1 MIGLMLRVVTVALG
15 LWLATKLISGI
26 EVQEGWTLLA
36 AALLLAIVNA
46 VVRPIAIVVTL
57 PLSILTLGF
66 FLLVINAAMLGLV
79 SWLLDGF
86 EIAGFWSALFGSVV
100 ISVTGWLA
108 SGFIGSRGRV
118 EAMVGHQK
126 R

>member
-1 MIGLMLRVVTVALG
+1 MIGFMLRVVTVALG
-15 LWLATKLISGI
+15 LWLATKLVSGI
-26 EVQEGWTLLA
+26 EVREGWTLLA
-36 AALLLAIVNA
+36 AALLLGIVNA
-46 VVRPIAIVVTL
+46 VVRPIAIILTL
-57 PLSILTLGF
+57 PLSILTLGL

-108 SGFIGSRGRV
+108 SGFIGPCGRF
-118 EAMVGHQK
+118 EAMVWHQ
-126 R
+126 RR

>member
-15 LWLATKLISGI
+15 LWLATKLVSGI
-26 EVQEGWTLLA
+26 EVREGWTLLA
-36 AALLLAIVNA
+36 AALLLGIVNA
-46 VVRPIAIVVTL
+46 VVRPIAIILTL

-100 ISVTGWLA
+100 IGVTGWLA
-108 SGFIGSRGRV
+108 SGFISSRGRV
-118 EAMVGHQK
+118 EAMVWHQ
-126 R
+126 RR

>member
-1 MIGLMLRVVTVALG
+1 MIGFMLRVVTVALG
-15 LWLATKLISGI
+15 LWLATKLVSGI
-26 EVQEGWTLLA
+26 EVREGWTLLA
-36 AALLLAIVNA
+36 AALLLGIVNA
-46 VVRPIAIVVTL
+46 VVRPIAIILTL

-108 SGFIGSRGRV
+108 SRFTGSRGRV
-118 EAMVGHQK
+118 EAMVWHQ
-126 R
+126 RR

>member
-1 MIGLMLRVVTVALG
+1 MIGFMLRVVTVALG
-15 LWLATKLISGI
+15 LWLATKLVSGI
-26 EVQEGWTLLA
+26 EVREGWTLLA
-36 AALLLAIVNA
+36 AALLLGIVNA
-46 VVRPIAIVVTL
+46 VVRPIAIILTL

-66 FLLVINAAMLGLV
+66 FLLVINAGMLGLV

-108 SGFIGSRGRV
+108 SGLIGSRGRV
-118 EAMVGHQK
+118 EAMVWHQ
-126 R
+126 RR

>member
-1 MIGLMLRVVTVALG
+1 MIGFMLRVVTVALG
-15 LWLATKLISGI
+15 LWLATKLVSGI
-26 EVQEGWTLLA
+26 EVREGWTLLA
-36 AALLLAIVNA
+36 AALLLGIVNA
-46 VVRPIAIVVTL
+46 VVRPIAIILTL

-100 ISVTGWLA
+100 ISVTGWLT
-108 SGFIGSRGRV
+108 SGFIGSSGRV
-118 EAMVGHQK
+118 EAMVWHQ
-126 R
+126 RR

>member
-1 MIGLMLRVVTVALG
+1 MIGFMLRVVTVALG
-15 LWLATKLISGI
+15 LWLATKLVSGI
-26 EVQEGWTLLA
+26 EVREGWTLLA

-46 VVRPIAIVVTL
+46 VVRPLAVILTL

-100 ISVTGWLA
+100 ISVTGWLT
-108 SGFIGSRGRV
+108 SGVIGSRGRV
-118 EAMVGHQK
+118 EAMVWHQ
-126 R
+126 RR

>member
-1 MIGLMLRVVTVALG
+1 MIGFMLRVVTVALG
-15 LWLATKLISGI
+15 LWLATTLVSGI
-26 EVQEGWTLLA
+26 EVREGWMLLA
-36 AALLLAIVNA
+36 VALLLGIVNA
-46 VVRPIAIVVTL
+46 VVRPIAIVRTL
-57 PLSILTLGF
+57 PLSILTLGL

-118 EAMVGHQK
+118 EAMVWHQ
-126 R
+126 RR

>member
-1 MIGLMLRVVTVALG
+1 MIGFMLRVVTVALG
-15 LWLATKLISGI
+15 LWLATKLVSGI
-26 EVQEGWTLLA
+26 EVREGWTLLA
-36 AALLLAIVNA
+36 AALLLGIVNA
-46 VVRPIAIVVTL
+46 VVRPIAIILTL

-118 EAMVGHQK
+118 EAMVWHQ
-126 R
+126 RR

>member
-1 MIGLMLRVVTVALG
+1 MIGVMLRVVTVALG
-15 LWLATKLISGI
+15 LWLATKLVSGI
-26 EVQEGWTLLA
+26 EVREGWTLLA
-36 AALLLAIVNA
+36 AALLLGIVNA
-46 VVRPIAIVVTL
+46 VVRPIAIILTL

-100 ISVTGWLA
+100 ISVTGWLT
-108 SGFIGSRGRV
+108 SGFIGFRGRV
-118 EAMVGHQK
+118 EAMVWHQ
-126 R
+126 RR

>member
-26 EVQEGWTLLA
+26 EVREGWTLLA

-66 FLLVINAAMLGLV
+66 FLLVINGAMLGLV

-100 ISVTGWLA
+100 ISVTG
-108 SGFIGSRGRV
+108 
-118 EAMVGHQK
+118 
-126 R
+126 

>member
-66 FLLVINAAMLGLV
+66 FLLMINGAMLGLV

-100 ISVTGWLA
+100 ISVTGRLA
-108 SGFIGSRGRV
+108 SGFIGPRGRV
-118 EAMVGHQK
+118 EAMVWH
-126 R
+126 

>member
-1 MIGLMLRVVTVALG
+1 MTRFLLRVVTVALG
-15 LWLATKLISGI
+15 LWLATRLIPGL
-26 EVQEGWTLLA
+26 EVRDGWTLVA
-36 AALLLAIVNA
+36 AAVLLGIVNA
-46 VVRPIAIVVTL
+46 VIRPIAVVLTL

-86 EIAGFWSALFGSVV
+86 EVAGFWSALFGSVV

-108 SGFIGSRGRV
+108 SRLIGRRDRLQAV
-118 EAMVGHQK
+118 VWHRRM
-126 R
+126 

>member
-1 MIGLMLRVVTVALG
+1 MIGVMLRVVTVALG
-15 LWLATKLISGI
+15 LWLATKLVSGI
-26 EVQEGWTLLA
+26 EVREGWTLLA
-36 AALLLAIVNA
+36 AALLLGIVNA
-46 VVRPIAIVVTL
+46 VIRPIAIILTL
-57 PLSILTLGF
+57 PVSILTLGG

-118 EAMVGHQK
+118 EAMVWHQ
-126 R
+126 RR

>member
-1 MIGLMLRVVTVALG
+1 MIGFMLRVVTVALG
-15 LWLATKLISGI
+15 LWLATKLVSGI
-26 EVQEGWTLLA
+26 EVREGWTLLA

-46 VVRPIAIVVTL
+46 VVRPIAIILTL

-118 EAMVGHQK
+118 EAMVWHQ
-126 R
+126 RR

>member
-1 MIGLMLRVVTVALG
+1 MIGFMLRVVTVALG
-15 LWLATKLISGI
+15 LWLATKLVSGI
-26 EVQEGWTLLA
+26 EVREGWTLLA
-36 AALLLAIVNA
+36 GALLLGVVNA
-46 VVRPIAIVVTL
+46 VVRPIAIILTL

-66 FLLVINAAMLGLV
+66 FLLVINAGMLGLV

-100 ISVTGWLA
+100 ISVTGWLT

-118 EAMVGHQK
+118 EAMVWHQ
-126 R
+126 RR

>member
-1 MIGLMLRVVTVALG
+1 MIGFMLRVVTVALG
-15 LWLATKLISGI
+15 LWLATKLVSGI
-26 EVQEGWTLLA
+26 EVREGWTLLA
-36 AALLLAIVNA
+36 AALLLGIVNA
-46 VVRPIAIVVTL
+46 VVRPIAIILTL
-57 PLSILTLGF
+57 PLSILTLGL

-118 EAMVGHQK
+118 EAMVWHQ
-126 R
+126 RR

>member
-1 MIGLMLRVVTVALG
+1 MIGFMLRVVTVALG
-15 LWLATKLISGI
+15 LWLATKLVSGI
-26 EVQEGWTLLA
+26 EVREGWTLLA
-36 AALLLAIVNA
+36 AALLLGIVNA
-46 VVRPIAIVVTL
+46 VVRPIAIILTL

-79 SWLLDGF
+79 SWLLDWF

-118 EAMVGHQK
+118 EAMVWHQ
-126 R
+126 RR

>member
-1 MIGLMLRVVTVALG
+1 MIGVMLRVVTVALG

-26 EVQEGWTLLA
+26 EVREGWTLLA

-46 VVRPIAIVVTL
+46 VVRPIAIILTL

-66 FLLVINAAMLGLV
+66 FLLVINGAMLGLV

-108 SGFIGSRGRV
+108 SGFIGPRGRV
-118 EAMVGHQK
+118 EAMVWHQ
-126 R
+126 RR

>member
-15 LWLATKLISGI
+15 LWLATKLVSGI
-26 EVQEGWTLLA
+26 EVREGWTLLA
-36 AALLLAIVNA
+36 AALLLGIVNA
-46 VVRPIAIVVTL
+46 VVRPIAIILTL
-57 PLSILTLGF
+57 PLSILTLGL

-118 EAMVGHQK
+118 EAMAWHQ
-126 R
+126 RR

>member
-1 MIGLMLRVVTVALG
+1 MIGFMLRVVTVALG
-15 LWLATKLISGI
+15 LWLATKLVSGI
-26 EVQEGWTLLA
+26 EVREGWTLLA

-46 VVRPIAIVVTL
+46 VVRPIAIILTL

-108 SGFIGSRGRV
+108 SRFTGSRGRV
-118 EAMVGHQK
+118 EAMVWHQ
-126 R
+126 RR

>member
-1 MIGLMLRVVTVALG
+1 MIGFMLRVVTVALG
-15 LWLATKLISGI
+15 LWLATKLVSGI
-26 EVQEGWTLLA
+26 EVREGWTLLA
-36 AALLLAIVNA
+36 AALLLGIVNA
-46 VVRPIAIVVTL
+46 VIRPIAIVLTL
-57 PLSILTLGF
+57 PVSILTLGF

-100 ISVTGWLA
+100 ISVTGWLT

-118 EAMVGHQK
+118 EAMVWHQ
-126 R
+126 RR

>member
-1 MIGLMLRVVTVALG
+1 MIGFMLRVVTVALG
-15 LWLATKLISGI
+15 LWLATKLVSGI
-26 EVQEGWTLLA
+26 EVREGWTLLA
-36 AALLLAIVNA
+36 AALLLGVVNA
-46 VVRPIAIVVTL
+46 VVRPIVIVLTL

-66 FLLVINAAMLGLV
+66 FLLVINAGMLGLV

-108 SGFIGSRGRV
+108 SGLIGSRGRV
-118 EAMVGHQK
+118 EAMVWHQ
-126 R
+126 RR

>member
-1 MIGLMLRVVTVALG
+1 MIGFMLRVVTVALG
-15 LWLATKLISGI
+15 LWLTTKLVSGV
-26 EVQEGWTLLA
+26 EVQDGWTLLA

-46 VVRPIAIVVTL
+46 VVRPIAIILTL
-57 PLSILTLGF
+57 PLSIFTLGF

-118 EAMVGHQK
+118 EAMVWHQ
-126 R
+126 RR

>member
-15 LWLATKLISGI
+15 LWLATKLVSGI
-26 EVQEGWTLLA
+26 EVREGWTLLA
-36 AALLLAIVNA
+36 AALLLGIVNA
-46 VVRPIAIVVTL
+46 VVRPIAIILTL
-57 PLSILTLGF
+57 PLSILTLGL

-118 EAMVGHQK
+118 EAMVWHQ
-126 R
+126 RR

>member
-26 EVQEGWTLLA
+26 EVREGWTLLA

-46 VVRPIAIVVTL
+46 VVHPIAIVVTL

-66 FLLVINAAMLGLV
+66 FLLVINGAMLGLV

-108 SGFIGSRGRV
+108 SRFIGPRGRV
-118 EAMVGHQK
+118 EAMVWHQ
-126 R
+126 RR

>member
-1 MIGLMLRVVTVALG
+1 MIGFMLRVVTVALG
-15 LWLATKLISGI
+15 LWLATKLVSGI
-26 EVQEGWTLLA
+26 EVREGWTLLA
-36 AALLLAIVNA
+36 AALLLGIVNA
-46 VVRPIAIVVTL
+46 VVRPIAIILTL
-57 PLSILTLGF
+57 PLSIFTLGF

-86 EIAGFWSALFGSVV
+86 EIAGFWSALFGSII

-118 EAMVGHQK
+118 EAMVWHQ
-126 R
+126 RR

>member
-1 MIGLMLRVVTVALG
+1 MIGVMLRVVTVALG
-15 LWLATKLISGI
+15 LWLATKLVSGI
-26 EVQEGWTLLA
+26 EVREGWTLLA

-46 VVRPIAIVVTL
+46 VVRPIAIILTL
-57 PLSILTLGF
+57 PLSILTFGF

-100 ISVTGWLA
+100 ISVTDWLT

-118 EAMVGHQK
+118 EAMVWHQ
-126 R
+126 RR

>member
-1 MIGLMLRVVTVALG
+1 MIGFMLRVVTVALG
-15 LWLATKLISGI
+15 LWLATKLVSGI
-26 EVQEGWTLLA
+26 EVREGWTLLA
-36 AALLLAIVNA
+36 AALLLGIVNA
-46 VVRPIAIVVTL
+46 VVRPIAIILTL

-118 EAMVGHQK
+118 EAIVWHQ
-126 R
+126 RR

>member
-1 MIGLMLRVVTVALG
+1 MIGFMLRVVTVALG
-15 LWLATKLISGI
+15 LWLATKLVSGI
-26 EVQEGWTLLA
+26 EVREGWTLLA
-36 AALLLAIVNA
+36 AALLLGIVNA
-46 VVRPIAIVVTL
+46 VVRPIAIILTL

-100 ISVTGWLA
+100 ISVTGWLT

-118 EAMVGHQK
+118 EAMVWHQ
-126 R
+126 RR

>member
-1 MIGLMLRVVTVALG
+1 
-15 LWLATKLISGI
+15 
-26 EVQEGWTLLA
+26 
-36 AALLLAIVNA
+36 VNA
-46 VVRPIAIVVTL
+46 VVRPIAIILTL
-57 PLSILTLGF
+57 PLSILTLGL

-118 EAMVGHQK
+118 EAMVWHQ
-126 R
+126 RR